1 MKLNFNHISI
11 LLKTTMTIFSTLRP
25 HIRVTVDQLYK
36 GNVFGTV
43 SKRRMGDHGQRHF
56 EIKTCYWNF
65 FKTLDLFHLY
75 CSLALLIYGPIVLY
89 ANIFIGPA
97 TLAEIPEGYKPKHWE
112 YYKHPISRF
121 IEKYCFSDPQML
133 YEKYLSHLY
142 KEDWRLKLSYLDD
155 KVKYKMK
162 VKQDYK
168 AYYYRPISANT
179 YRLEEFDE
187 RHREERF
194 AYNPKFEC
202 LSSDFKDE
210 NDLPPPV
217 EN

>member
-1 MKLNFNHISI
+1 
-11 LLKTTMTIFSTLRP
+11 
-25 HIRVTVDQLYK
+25 
-36 GNVFGTV
+36 
-43 SKRRMGDHGQRHF
+43 
-56 EIKTCYWNF
+56 
-65 FKTLDLFHLY
+65 
-75 CSLALLIYGPIVLY
+75 
-89 ANIFIGPA
+89 
-97 TLAEIPEGYKPKHWE
+97 
-112 YYKHPISRF
+112 
-121 IEKYCFSDPQML
+121 
-133 YEKYLSHLY
+133 
-142 KEDWRLKLSYLDD
+142 
-155 KVKYKMK
+155 MK